1 MAQTI
6 GHEIFAHAKRYS
18 DRIESLLRKIKKE
31 KLNPEE
37 IVVLIHNIG
46 KEDPIGTHDHIL
58 LKKGKKDDYEKYL
71 DELQEQPKIDKELL
85 QKKDFDDKSKY

>member
-1 MAQTI
+1 
-6 GHEIFAHAKRYS
+6 
-18 DRIESLLRKIKKE
+18 
-31 KLNPEE
+31 
-37 IVVLIHNIG
+37 
-46 KEDPIGTHDHIL
+46 THDHIL